1 MRDVL
6 KIPLPGLST
15 LRRWAS
21 SVTVETGVISCVLD
35 CMKYKGKCL
44 KDFEK
49 LKILAFDEVYL
60 SNEIAINR
68 KYEQVIGP
76 HKTCQCV
83 MVRSLFSNWKQPVY
97 FNFDEPMTE
106 STLLHVISEMYNI
119 GYTVIAVTSDMGSSN
134 MGLWSEIGI
143 GIPPKQCYFQHPVC
157 MELKVFVFADMPHL
171 IKLARNHFLDKE
183 FNVNGVIV
191 NKKNLEQMLTINGKD
206 LKVAYKISR
215 YHLDVQSTERQ
226 KVLPAVQLFS
236 ANTAAALRWCGQKG
250 FLENVEWA
258 ETARIIKLF
267 ND

>member
-1 MRDVL
+1 
-6 KIPLPGLST
+6 
-15 LRRWAS
+15 
-21 SVTVETGVISCVLD
+21 
-35 CMKYKGKCL
+35 
-44 KDFEK
+44 
-49 LKILAFDEVYL
+49 
-60 SNEIAINR
+60 
-68 KYEQVIGP
+68 
-76 HKTCQCV
+76 
-83 MVRSLFSNWKQPVY
+83 
-97 FNFDEPMTE
+97 
-106 STLLHVISEMYNI
+106 
-119 GYTVIAVTSDMGSSN
+119 
-134 MGLWSEIGI
+134 
-143 GIPPKQCYFQHPVC
+143 
-157 MELKVFVFADMPHL
+157 MPHL